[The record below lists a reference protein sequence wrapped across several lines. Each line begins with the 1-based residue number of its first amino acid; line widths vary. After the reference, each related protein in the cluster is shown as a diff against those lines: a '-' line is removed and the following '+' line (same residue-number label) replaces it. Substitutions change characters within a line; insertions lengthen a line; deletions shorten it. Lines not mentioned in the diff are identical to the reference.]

1 MDSVKKVLDNL
12 ISNNIIVDKGKE
24 GKESFFIV
32 NVPSDSENIKNVEN
46 VEIVANVEN
55 VEDDTSLNAIGELI
69 DDKFYSILINRIKSE
84 VKLALDERLNC
95 NIIKEVNTNKDS
107 NTNDILITTLKEEIK
122 FLRDELKSKDQV
134 IELILQD
141 KVNDHKFNL
150 EGNSSGTRVHNNN
163 ATNIS
168 VNKKNDAADNTD
180 FEIVKD
186 KNKTRKKRSIT
197 ILGDSCVKDI
207 KSFEMKKCIKLGE
220 RIFVKTFPGA
230 TTKCMIDYAKPTMKH
245 EPEFVI
251 LHTGTNDLESTN
263 SPEEISDEIIKL
275 GINMKTDSNDIA
287 ISGILPRNDQL
298 NVKGQ
303 QVNDLLQIK
312 CSRYALVFI
321 KHSNIVKNKHLN
333 NSGFHL
339 NYTGT
344 VALANNF
351 LKIINV

>member
-1 MDSVKKVLDNL
+1 MEVNNDEEHDAGQLDEEEHDEEYDNIKEAILSIIAKIKKDRNRACVQNIHIFVIRRGISIEVDSVKKVLDNL

-46 VEIVANVEN
+46 VEIVSNVEN

-134 IELILQD
+134 IKLILQD
-141 KVNDHKFNL
+141 KVNDHSVKNQFNL

-168 VNKKNDAADNTD
+168 VNKKNDAAD
-180 FEIVKD
+180 
-186 KNKTRKKRSIT
+186 KR
-197 ILGDSCVKDI
+197 
-207 KSFEMKKCIKLGE
+207 
-220 RIFVKTFPGA
+220 
-230 TTKCMIDYAKPTMKH
+230 
-245 EPEFVI
+245 
-251 LHTGTNDLESTN
+251 
-263 SPEEISDEIIKL
+263 
-275 GINMKTDSNDIA
+275 
-287 ISGILPRNDQL
+287 
-298 NVKGQ
+298 
-303 QVNDLLQIK
+303 
-312 CSRYALVFI
+312 
-321 KHSNIVKNKHLN
+321 
-333 NSGFHL
+333 
-339 NYTGT
+339 
-344 VALANNF
+344 
-351 LKIINV
+351 